1 MKLTETI
8 LHKAAPYPVV
18 AFDVFDTLIKRDA
31 ARPTDLFALLGADF
45 AKPRT
50 QAEAEARAAK
60 SGEVTLADIYARP
73 CLAGY
78 DPAAERTAEIACA
91 VPNLP
96 VLQAART
103 LHAQGKKL
111 YYISDMYLPKAQLDA
126 MLAKCGYDFL
136 DGGFV
141 SAEYGVQKRS
151 GKLFG
156 LFLQKTQM
164 KAQDVLFIGDSW
176 RADVAGAALGG
187 IRAWHLPTR
196 KVPRE
201 SLPTGAVAAFTA
213 NRLPGIQSE
222 AERLGFAT
230 LGPLAVAYC
239 QWLHA
244 QAERHPGAKIHFLA
258 RDMYLMRQVYALLY
272 PQEQTAYLQVS
283 RRSLC
288 PLLLAQG
295 QWELLLAA
303 LPRQS
308 LTGGQIAAYCGA
320 VCPADLQSKSYDLK
334 RDPAAVRPLL
344 QTLAAPQ
351 SAVTVS
357 AYLARQNLQAGDI
370 LVDIGSGGTTQMLL
384 QAVCKIKLHG
394 CQLSCDDR
402 LRGRLGEDETAV
414 FLFEGQPAPLLYWAG
429 QPMLERLIS
438 EDVGAT
444 LGYTQTVD
452 NVTIRQAPQPPTP
465 LLAEVQKGI
474 LRFAQEWQ
482 KSFLQTL
489 TIPPQTAIAPFLR
502 LVGRPTAGET
512 ALLGDLTVEDGGV
525 YPLAAPRKA
534 GYYLTHANQAK
545 RDLSAARWKIG
556 FLKRLAPLPL
566 PYDRLYAKMKNKS

>member
-18 AFDVFDTLIKRDA
+18 AFDVFDTLIKRDV

-45 AKPRT
+45 AKART

-60 SGEVTLADIYARP
+60 SGEVTLAEIYACP

-96 VLQAART
+96 VLQAARA

-156 LFLQKTQM
+156 LFLQTAQTQA
-164 KAQDVLFIGDSW
+164 KNVLFIGDSW

-187 IRAWHLPTR
+187 IRAWHLPTQE
-196 KVPRE
+196 VPRE
-201 SLPTGAVAAFTA
+201 SLPAGAVAAFTA
-213 NRLPGIQSE
+213 NRLPGMGTE

-239 QWLHA
+239 QWLHTQA
-244 QAERHPGAKIHFLA
+244 QQHPGAKIHFLA

-308 LTGGQIAAYCGA
+308 LTGAQIATYCGA
-320 VCPADLQSKSYDLK
+320 ACPADLQSKSYDLK
-334 RDPAAVRPLL
+334 HEPATACPLL
-344 QTLAAPQ
+344 QMLVIPK
-351 SAVTVS
+351 SVAVVS
-357 AYLARQNLQAGDI
+357 AYLAQQNLQTGDI

-384 QAVCKIKLHG
+384 QAMCNIKLHG

-414 FLFEGQPAPLLYWAG
+414 FLFDGQPAPLLYWAG

-444 LGYTQTVD
+444 YGYTQTVD
-452 NVTIRQAPQPPTP
+452 TVIAQQAPQWPTP
-465 LLAEVQKGI
+465 LLAGVQKGI
-474 LRFAQEWQ
+474 LSFAQEWQ
-482 KSFLQTL
+482 VSFLQAL

-502 LVGRPTAGET
+502 LVGQPTAKEA
-512 ALLGDLTVEDGGV
+512 ALLGDLTVEDGGI
-525 YPLAAPRKA
+525 YLLAAPRKVS
-534 GYYLTHANQAK
+534 YYLTHANQAK
-545 RDLSAARWKIG
+545 QDLSAARWKIG

>member
-18 AFDVFDTLIKRDA
+18 AFDVFDTLIKRDV
-31 ARPTDLFALLGADF
+31 ARPTDLFDLLGADF
-45 AKPRT
+45 AKVRT
-50 QAEAEARAAK
+50 QAEAEVRAAK
-60 SGEVTLADIYARP
+60 SGEVTLAEIYARP

-96 VLQAART
+96 VLKAARA
-103 LHAQGKKL
+103 LHAQGKRL

-126 MLAKCGYDFL
+126 MLAKCGYDFF

-141 SAEYGVQKRS
+141 SADYGVQKRS

-156 LFLQKTQM
+156 FFLQKTRT
-164 KAQDVLFIGDSW
+164 KASNMLFIGDSW
-176 RADVAGAALGG
+176 RADIAGAALAG
-187 IRAWHLPTR
+187 IHAWHLPTQE
-196 KVPRE
+196 VPRE
-201 SLPTGAVAAFTA
+201 NLAAGAVAAFTA
-213 NRLPGIQSE
+213 NRLPGIQTE

-244 QAERHPGAKIHFLA
+244 QAQQHPNAKIYFLA

-272 PQEQTAYLQVS
+272 PGEETAYLQVS

-303 LPRQS
+303 LPRQQ
-308 LTGGQIAAYCGA
+308 LTGAQIAAYCGTT
-320 VCPADLQSKSYDLK
+320 CPPDLQNKSYDLK
-334 RDPAAVRPLL
+334 HAPDTARPLL
-344 QTLAAPQ
+344 QALSAPSSAA
-351 SAVTVS
+351 AVS
-357 AYLARQNLQAGDI
+357 AYLTRQNLRAGDI

-384 QAVCKIKLHG
+384 QAVCHVKLHG

-402 LRGRLGEDETAV
+402 LRGRLGQDETAV
-414 FLFEGQPAPLLYWAG
+414 FLFDGQPAPLLYWAG
-429 QPMLERLIS
+429 QPMLERLVS
-438 EDVGAT
+438 EDAGAT
-444 LGYTQTVD
+444 LSYTQTADAITVQ
-452 NVTIRQAPQPPTP
+452 QAPQPPTP
-465 LLAEVQKGI
+465 LLAELQKGI
-474 LRFAQEWQ
+474 LRFAREWQ
-482 KSFLQTL
+482 TSFLQTL
-489 TIPPQTAIAPFLR
+489 SIPPQTAIAPFLR
-502 LVGRPTAGET
+502 LVGQPTAGET
-512 ALLGDLTVEDGGV
+512 ALLGDLTVEDGGI
-525 YPLAAPRKA
+525 YPLAAPRGF
-534 GYYLTHANQAK
+534 GYYLIHAQQAK
-545 RDLSAARWKIG
+545 QDLSAARWKIG

-566 PYDRLYAKMKNKS
+566 PYDRLYAKMKK